1 LEVLTWGGLHGV
13 QDPAT
18 GETWCPD
25 CNNARAFLAPF
36 FSGLPPTAAVIE
48 AAVSRDEWK
57 GTGDSGSGGSGGG
70 IGASGHLGENL
81 TGADHP
87 YRQLPWQA
95 DGVPCIVRCGRYGV
109 VDRLSEVELN
119 ALVGA
124 HANSTNPR
132 TATFF
137 GLNSAAAITGDV
149 LAGPG
154 YLQIDGLPANPA
166 GALAAHLKDALGLSA
181 TPDVIRQAEVAVV
194 RPRSAVDVVA
204 CRAAASSLSLLGS
217 ALRLEWI
224 EAKL

>member
-1 LEVLTWGGLHGV
+1 V
-13 QDPAT
+13 QDPET
-18 GETWCPD
+18 GQTWCPD
-25 CNNARAFLAPF
+25 CNNARTFLAPF
-36 FSGLPPTAAVIE
+36 FAALPPTAAVIE

-57 GTGDSGSGGSGGG
+57 GTGDRGSGG
-70 IGASGHLGENL
+70 IGASGHLGENQ

-109 VDRLSEVELN
+109 VDRLSEAELN

-124 HANSTNPR
+124 GADADSTNPR
-132 TATFF
+132 AEAFF
-137 GLNSAAAITGDV
+137 GLSSTDAITGDV

-154 YLQIDGLPANPA
+154 YLQIRGLPANPA

-181 TPDVIRQAEVAVV
+181 TPDVIRQAEVAIV
-194 RPRSAVDVVA
+194 RPRSATDVA
-204 CRAAASSLSLLGS
+204 TCRSGAGSLSLLGS
-217 ALRLEWI
+217 AVRLEWV

>member
-1 LEVLTWGGLHGV
+1 M
-13 QDPAT
+13 
-18 GETWCPD
+18 
-25 CNNARAFLAPF
+25 
-36 FSGLPPTAAVIE
+36 IE

-57 GTGDSGSGGSGGG
+57 GTSDRGSGG
-70 IGASGHLGENL
+70 IGASGHLGENP

-95 DGVPCIVRCGRYGV
+95 DGVPCIVRWGRYGV
-109 VDRLSEVELN
+109 VDRLSEAELN

-124 HANSTNPR
+124 GIDSTNPR
-132 TATFF
+132 VEAFF
-137 GLNSAAAITGDV
+137 GLSSTDAITGDV

-154 YLQIDGLPANPA
+154 YLQIHGLPANPA

-194 RPRSAVDVVA
+194 RPRSAVDVET
-204 CRAAASSLSLLGS
+204 CRSGVRSLSLLGS
-217 ALRLEWI
+217 ALRLKWV

>member
-1 LEVLTWGGLHGV
+1 MYALTWGLCGA

-25 CNNARAFLAPF
+25 CNNARTFLAPF
-36 FSGLPPTAAVIE
+36 FSALPPTAAVVE

-57 GTGDSGSGGSGGG
+57 GTADSSSGGG
-70 IGASGHLGENL
+70 IGASGHLGENP

-87 YRQLPWQA
+87 YRQLPWRA

-109 VDRLSEVELN
+109 VDRLSEAELN

-124 HANSTNPR
+124 GADFTNPR
-132 TATFF
+132 VTAFF
-137 GLNSAAAITGDV
+137 GLTRNDAISGDV

-154 YLQIDGLPANPA
+154 YLRIGGLPANPA
-166 GALAAHLKDALGLSA
+166 GALAAHLKDVLGLSA

-194 RPRSAVDVVA
+194 RPRSAVDVAA
-204 CRAAASSLSLLGS
+204 CRSAAGSLSVLGS
-217 ALRLEWI
+217 ALRLEWV